1 MLVTKKRVRGAKPT
15 PEQIA
20 MIEAA
25 KKLPIV
31 YDEDCP
37 KLTEEELRQFERV
50 NPRSNSVRFAKAACT
65 ARVDSTALHS
75 SKQQGSNS

>member
-1 MLVTKKRVRGAKPT
+1 MMITRKRVHGAKPT

-25 KKLPIV
+25 KKLPVV

-37 KLTEEELRQFERV
+37 EMTEEQLRHFRRV
-50 NPRSNSVRFAKAACT
+50 NPRPGDAEPVRK
-65 ARVDSTALHS
+65 LE
-75 SKQQGSNS
+75 

>member
-1 MLVTKKRVRGAKPT
+1 MIITRKRIPGAKPT

-31 YDEDCP
+31 FDEDCP
-37 KLTEEELRQFERV
+37 EMTEEQLKQFKQV
-50 NPRSNSVRFAKAACT
+50 NSFLSNAEPMRKW
-65 ARVDSTALHS
+65 
-75 SKQQGSNS
+75 G

>member
-1 MLVTKKRVRGAKPT
+1 MARLQMEQRKEIHIITRKRVHGAKPT

-25 KKLPIV
+25 KKLPVV

-37 KLTEEELRQFERV
+37 EMTEEQLRQFKRV
-50 NPRSNSVRFAKAACT
+50 NPLSDNAEP
-65 ARVDSTALHS
+65 AR
-75 SKQQGSNS
+75 KFG